1 MFPSQTGIKAREHT
15 EHFQTSKKSSYFP
28 MDGIILIIL
37 YILFWLMQSS
47 LFIVSQLTFQN
58 YMFLKQN
65 RSLNLKHVNISFF
78 AKILINGKKKIKFP
92 WFHNAP

>member
-1 MFPSQTGIKAREHT
+1 
-15 EHFQTSKKSSYFP
+15 
-28 MDGIILIIL
+28 
-37 YILFWLMQSS
+37 MQSS

-78 AKILINGKKKIKFP
+78 AKILINGKKKLNFHDFIMLHRGKNTKIK
-92 WFHNAP
+92 NQKQNLYS